1 MSVMTIGLI
10 ILGLTC
16 VPAAYRMLVG
26 PTAADRAAAAD
37 LLLVAVVG
45 LLAII
50 GFLAGSDFIFDIVL
64 VASLVGFISAVSLA
78 RALTGG
84 VR

>member
-1 MSVMTIGLI
+1 MLALNIALVVVGLA
-10 ILGLTC
+10 C

-37 LLLVAVVG
+37 LLLFAVVG
-45 LLAII
+45 LLALLGTRI
-50 GFLAGSDFIFDIVL
+50 GSGYVFDIVL
-64 VASLVGFISAVSLA
+64 VASIVGFISAVSFA

>member
-1 MSVMTIGLI
+1 MAIIVGMI
-10 ILGLTC
+10 ILGITC
-16 VPAAYRMLVG
+16 IPAAYRMLIG

-45 LLAII
+45 LLALL
-50 GFLAGSDFIFDIVL
+50 GFQNGSNYIFDIVL
-64 VASLVGFISAVSLA
+64 VAALVGFISAISLA

-84 VR
+84 IR